1 VPVFI
6 GNREFSFDDVLVNT
20 VSRVFMEVLGETGAS
35 FVYCQLR
42 RRHGLD
48 RGLISERIEPFGEG
62 MIKLLGSGGEAILN
76 MIVNGVAEELGVKPP
91 RGRSLKFE
99 AKLKIICDECEEI
112 EF

>member
-1 VPVFI
+1 MLVFI
-6 GNREFSFDDVLVNT
+6 GNRELSFDDVLMNT
-20 VSRVFMEVLGETGAS
+20 VNRVFEEVLGETGAS

-48 RGLISERIEPFGEG
+48 RCLIPEQIEPFGEG
-62 MIKLLGSGGEAILN
+62 MIELLGSGGEAILN
-76 MIVNGVAEELGVKPP
+76 MIVNGVADELGVRPP

-99 AKLKIICDECEEI
+99 AKLRIICKEFEEI